1 MNTLQE
7 ALREL
12 MRRTK
17 DAKKDDNKYAKKVTK
32 AASKQSLT
40 EAVKTP
46 RKKEKLL
53 IDLWDQVYCTLVDA
67 GDNKIYEICGGKGKY
82 SPGEAAVKL
91 ADSKY
96 GDNILSII
104 YDKNNESK
112 TEEQFFAEAA
122 KQVNKFGL
130 ETSRKETRNYVL
142 FNVHIPQE
150 EPVYFDLIPARF
162 RKKIAIE
169 NEENLEDLPTSSNY
183 SGDALLAESFE
194 EESITEDL
202 NIALPVNIL
211 SENEILEFVESVPKA
226 TKERGPASL
235 TFTIGFV
242 TDLDRDIASQFKEN
256 GRGHINKETGETF
269 PVVNIVKC
277 SEISGL
283 YLESY
288 GTSKKTIAHKK
299 QMAKYATEYPE
310 QEDKP
315 KKEYVSWLERVD
327 DYRNLFKSKS
337 TGELVLAPLAA
348 TNSKTKTKYFISF
361 DGQPLRPATKDE
373 LLPYLTPAKQA
384 NLINGRDDK
393 TKFGPDGVEIK
404 SAAQPLNFYL
414 KKIYRIGNKGNSIF

>member
-17 DAKKDDNKYAKKVTK
+17 DAKKDANKYTKKVTK

-40 EAVKTP
+40 EDVKTP
-46 RKKEKLL
+46 RKKQKLL

-82 SPGEAAVKL
+82 NPGEATVKH

-104 YDKNNESK
+104 YDKNNEGK
-112 TEEQFFAEAA
+112 TEKQFFAEAVKQA
-122 KQVNKFGL
+122 KRFGL
-130 ETSRKETRNYVL
+130 DTSRKETRNYVL
-142 FNVHIPQE
+142 FNVHIPQD
-150 EPVYFDLIPARF
+150 EPVYFDLIPERF

-169 NEENLEDLPTSSNY
+169 NEENLEDLPKSSNY
-183 SGDALLAESFE
+183 SGDVLMAESFE
-194 EESITEDL
+194 EEPITEDL
-202 NIALPVNIL
+202 NVALPVNIL

-235 TFTIGFV
+235 TFTVGFV
-242 TDLDRDIASQFKEN
+242 TDLDKDIASQFKEN

-299 QMAKYATEYPE
+299 QMAKYDTEDPE

-393 TKFGPDGVEIK
+393 TKIGPDGVEIK